1 MLTSKIFCGILFCMN
16 TNKNTDNEMMNTQVK
31 KVDAMHPD
39 MDIMREAG
47 EIIRQ
52 GGLVGFPTETVYGL
66 GADAL
71 LPEGAKRIYAAKG
84 RPSDNPLIVHI
95 ADFEALKKITSY
107 IPPQAKAL
115 ADAFW
120 PGPLTMIF
128 QKSDAVPYE
137 TTGGLDT
144 VAVRMPSHPTALA
157 LIREGRA
164 CIRRSEGKNPDDPGW
179 RSGWHWY

>member
-1 MLTSKIFCGILFCMN
+1 MN

-71 LPEGAKRIYAAKG
+71 LPEGAKRIYAAK
-84 RPSDNPLIVHI
+84 
-95 ADFEALKKITSY
+95 
-107 IPPQAKAL
+107 
-115 ADAFW
+115 
-120 PGPLTMIF
+120 
-128 QKSDAVPYE
+128 
-137 TTGGLDT
+137 
-144 VAVRMPSHPTALA
+144 
-157 LIREGRA
+157 
-164 CIRRSEGKNPDDPGW
+164 
-179 RSGWHWY
+179 